1 MTAQRQQP
9 REKGFPG
16 IAQRDHPVGEPV
28 AHQRVVITPVGRRGV
43 EAQVLLPDQLLP
55 SGSVHVGGLIRE
67 IEVAAVGEARGIAFA
82 RQRTGYRRQ
91 VAALGREFHDRHA
104 CLSRESAQDR
114 HLAAVG
120 AERVGEEILEPD
132 ALALQPLHIGHHG
145 LPADLGVHDR
155 AGETL
160 QNDDHDVRAR
170 GVQHRFRGSCRRTVA
185 PQSVE
190 LRGTHRLVEERVF
203 VGVIDPVA
211 QTGEERKDG
220 VRGGVVQKLRRT
232 EIDLRDI
239 GHRSPRA
246 AADGQKIESG
256 EHHDGKAAQRSDPP
270 ADRPAVEN
278 AEDAAVN
285 PDHPRGISRR
295 QQRLP
300 HPEPEI
306 DARHRLLGV
315 GEVDQDRRI
324 NAKPPMLVQRD
335 IDGEDHGRRHG
346 DQHEPGRQHTPPHLF
361 GQAEPQRK
369 QCHKDRQRGD
379 IARDGHVERQAVP

>member
-1 MTAQRQQP
+1 MAAQRQQP
-9 REKGFPG
+9 REERFSGV
-16 IAQRDHPVGEPV
+16 AQRNHPIGEPV
-28 AHQRVVITPVGRRGV
+28 AHQRVIITPVGRRGV

-190 LRGTHRLVEERVF
+190 LRGTHRLVEKRVF

-239 GHRSPRA
+239 GH
-246 AADGQKIESG
+246 
-256 EHHDGKAAQRSDPP
+256 
-270 ADRPAVEN
+270 
-278 AEDAAVN
+278 
-285 PDHPRGISRR
+285 
-295 QQRLP
+295 
-300 HPEPEI
+300 
-306 DARHRLLGV
+306 
-315 GEVDQDRRI
+315 
-324 NAKPPMLVQRD
+324 
-335 IDGEDHGRRHG
+335 
-346 DQHEPGRQHTPPHLF
+346 
-361 GQAEPQRK
+361 
-369 QCHKDRQRGD
+369 
-379 IARDGHVERQAVP
+379 